1 MSSILASIIEGVLED
16 VKLRE
21 IPMSQ
26 LRREVEDGPELRDV
40 FAALQSPSGE
50 IRIIAEIKRAS
61 PSKGLLSVIS
71 DPAALAEQYENAGA
85 NVISVLTERR
95 RFNGAIADFTDVR
108 ARVSTPLLRK
118 DFIVTEYQ
126 VFESRAIGADLMLLI
141 VAGLTQTELRD
152 FYDLATGLGM
162 KVLVEV
168 HNESELERAIDIES
182 KIIGVNSRNLKTLE
196 IDNNVFARLL
206 PMIPDGIVKIAESGI
221 TEREQVA
228 ALEEIGVDAILVG
241 ETLVRSSDPRAAI
254 IHLLG
259 H

>member
-1 MSSILASIIEGVLED
+1 M
-16 VKLRE
+16 
-21 IPMSQ
+21 
-26 LRREVEDGPELRDV
+26 EDGPELRDV